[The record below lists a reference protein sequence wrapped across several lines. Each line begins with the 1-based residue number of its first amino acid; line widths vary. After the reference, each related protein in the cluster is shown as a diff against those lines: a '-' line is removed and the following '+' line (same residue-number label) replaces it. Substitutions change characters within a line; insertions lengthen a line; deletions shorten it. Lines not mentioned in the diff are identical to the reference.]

1 MLRAFRVLSTFLF
14 ILAIPVALLTTNI
27 RFMANEP
34 RVYRYAIDEFDAV
47 ATSGIA
53 RDELLRAGAELRAY
67 FNNGQDE
74 VSIRVQEDG
83 QDTNLFS
90 SRETVHLKDVKSR
103 FNLVNRLQEFSII
116 YLAVYIAA
124 VVLWSREVSPRGFA
138 VNVAIGSGITL
149 AVIGGVGAFG
159 ALGFD
164 SAWEDFH
171 KTIFSNDFWRLNPT
185 ADHLIQ
191 MFPLAFWES
200 IVFFIGLLVAAQA
213 ALLLIASL
221 IYLGI
226 SGRHQAARRLEAY
239 YAVPAQ

>member
-1 MLRAFRVLSTFLF
+1 MRAFRILSAVLFV
-14 ILAIPVALLTTNI
+14 LAIPAGLLTTNI
-27 RFMANEP
+27 RLMANEP

-53 RDELLRAGAELRAY
+53 REELLRAGAELRAY

-74 VSIRVQEDG
+74 VSIRVQENG
-83 QDTNLFS
+83 QETNLFS

-103 FNLVNRLQEFSII
+103 FTLVNRVQEFSII
-116 YLAVYIAA
+116 YVAIYIAA
-124 VVLWSREVSPRGFA
+124 VVLWSREVSPRGLA
-138 VNVAIGSGITL
+138 VQVAIGSGIVL
-149 AVIGGVGAFG
+149 ALIGGVGAFG
-159 ALGFD
+159 AVGFN

-171 KTIFSNDFWRLNPT
+171 QLIFSNEFWRLNPT

-200 IVFFIGLLVAAQA
+200 IVFFIGLLVAAEA

-221 IYLGI
+221 IYLGV
-226 SGRHQAARRLEAY
+226 SSRHQTERRMEAY
-239 YAVPAQ
+239 DAAPA